1 MPEDQTTS
9 GQAPDAPQ
17 SGQADRTSQGRQ
29 PGRDQQ
35 QQQGQDGR
43 QAPEKKQPDKPS
55 KTNLYEDPDFRKVQA
70 GWQSALQQE
79 RAQKAELEKK
89 LRALEEAGLSD
100 YEKAQKEAER
110 AREELE
116 QIKAERAQEQEMM
129 RLQQQIMEDKQ
140 RLNRRFGI
148 PLEELDDVASYDEAE
163 EKAIE
168 YFKAN
173 ATGQAQQSQQESK
186 EQERRAAN
194 RPNLGTGN
202 RSVNAVVDEARQA
215 WEGKNPQAYIKAVA
229 KGKQEGVW

>member
-17 SGQADRTSQGRQ
+17 SGQADRTSERRQ

-35 QQQGQDGR
+35 QQEG
-43 QAPEKKQPDKPS
+43 QAPQQKSADKPG
-55 KTNLYEDPDFRKVQA
+55 KPAKVNWQDDPEFRKMQA
-70 GWQSALQQE
+70 GWQNTLQQE

-89 LRALEEAGLSD
+89 LRAVEEAGLSD

-116 QIKAERAQEQEMM
+116 QIKQERAQEQEMM
-129 RLQQQIMEDKQ
+129 RLQQQILQDKQ

-148 PLEELDDVASYDEAE
+148 PLEELDDVESYDEAE

-173 ATGQAQQSQQESK
+173 ATGQAQQTQQESK

-202 RSVNAVVDEARQA
+202 REVAAVAEKARQA
-215 WEGKNPQAYIKAVA
+215 WEGANPQEYIRAV
-229 KGKQEGVW
+229 QEGKRENVW